1 LLLLKEVDQ
10 VVAIVRGIL
19 VLWLALVLLLWGG
32 EAQAGQLAERL
43 AQFPHWESK
52 PPVTAAEGDLVY
64 PDWMEGTWNV
74 TSTLVDQVA
83 PLAPEV
89 VTPGFESNR
98 RYLNQPVSF
107 LVRFQA
113 LSNPPSGRVPAT
125 QTEIS
130 DRFLPLKTPTGRVS
144 FGKGSEYR
152 RAQNSKL
159 KTFGVVADRAFNGLN
174 IGRAYLG
181 DRVIQSV
188 KVDPDSPNRQITS
201 LRTGR
206 QLISV
211 VTGRASETPTPDQF
225 IATEVSN
232 QVFRGTAQ
240 PYFNQ
245 VETTTAYQLLRSADR
260 SVRLNFG
267 KRSTERSRRSL
278 SYRADSELVELHA
291 EVSASLSPSSAIE
304 ADQVTAVYL
313 SPQDSDY
320 FKAQARPVALYR
332 YRLQLLPVESTAAS
346 SPAE

>member
-1 LLLLKEVDQ
+1 MLKEVDQ

-19 VLWLALVLLLWGG
+19 VLWLVLVLLLWGG
-32 EAQAGQLAERL
+32 EAQAGQLADRL

-52 PPVTAAEGDLVY
+52 PPVTAAQGDLVY

-74 TSTLVDQVA
+74 TSTLVEQVA

-113 LSNPPSGRVPAT
+113 ISDEPAR
-125 QTEIS
+125 QTAIS
-130 DRFLPLKTPTGRVS
+130 DRFLPLKIPMGRVS
-144 FGKGSEYR
+144 FGKGSESRHASY
-152 RAQNSKL
+152 SKL

-174 IGRAYLG
+174 IARAYLG

-188 KVDPDSPNRQITS
+188 KVDPNSPNRQFTS
-201 LRTGR
+201 LRKGR

-232 QVFRGTAQ
+232 QVFRGTPQ

-245 VETTTAYQLLRSADR
+245 VETTTSYQCLRNAHRSSA
-260 SVRLNFG
+260 
-267 KRSTERSRRSL
+267 T
-278 SYRADSELVELHA
+278 
-291 EVSASLSPSSAIE
+291 LSPSLAIE

-313 SPQDSDY
+313 SPQDTDY

-332 YRLQLLPVESTAAS
+332 YRLQLLPVESTAQR
-346 SPAE
+346 SPGE

>member
-1 LLLLKEVDQ
+1 MLKEVDQ

-19 VLWLALVLLLWGG
+19 VLWLVLVLLLWGG
-32 EAQAGQLAERL
+32 EAQAGQLADRL

-98 RYLNQPVSF
+98 RYLNQPVNF

-113 LSNPPSGRVPAT
+113 LSNPPIGRVPAT

-144 FGKGSEYR
+144 LFGKGSEYR
-152 RAQNSKL
+152 RAKSSKL

-232 QVFRGTAQ
+232 QVFRGTPQ

-260 SVRLNFG
+260 SVRL
-267 KRSTERSRRSL
+267 S
-278 SYRADSELVELHA
+278 AHA
-291 EVSASLSPSSAIE
+291 EVSATLSPSLAIE

>member
-19 VLWLALVLLLWGG
+19 VLWLVIVLLLWGG
-32 EAQAGQLAERL
+32 EAQAGQLADRL
-43 AQFPHWESK
+43 AQFPHWDSK

-113 LSNPPSGRVPAT
+113 LSNPPIGRVPAT

-211 VTGRASETPTPDQF
+211 VTGRASETPTPEQF

-232 QVFRGTAQ
+232 QVFRGTPQ

-245 VETTTAYQLLRSADR
+245 VETTTSYQLLRSAKR
-260 SVRLNFG
+260 SVRLSAVRL
-267 KRSTERSRRSL
+267 RSQSL
-278 SYRADSELVELHA
+278 PHA

>member
-10 VVAIVRGIL
+10 VVAIVREIL
-19 VLWLALVLLLWGG
+19 VLWLVLVLLLWGG

-113 LSNPPSGRVPAT
+113 LSNPPIGRVPAT

-232 QVFRGTAQ
+232 QVFRGTPQ

-260 SVRLNFG
+260 SVRLSAV
-267 KRSTERSRRSL
+267 RLSSQSL
-278 SYRADSELVELHA
+278 PHA
-291 EVSASLSPSSAIE
+291 EVSATLSPSLEIE

-332 YRLQLLPVESTAAS
+332 YRLQLLPVESTAER

>member
-1 LLLLKEVDQ
+1 MLKEVDQ
-10 VVAIVRGIL
+10 VVAIVRDIL
-19 VLWLALVLLLWGG
+19 VFWLVIVLLLWGG

-43 AQFPHWESK
+43 AQFPHWDSK

-113 LSNPPSGRVPAT
+113 LSNPPIGRVPAT

-232 QVFRGTAQ
+232 QVFRGTPQ

-245 VETTTAYQLLRSADR
+245 VETTTSYQLLRSADR
-260 SVRLNFG
+260 SVRLNFD
-267 KRSTERSRRSL
+267 RLSR
-278 SYRADSELVELHA
+278 RADSELVELHA

-320 FKAQARPVALYR
+320 FKAQTRPVALYR